1 MIYYLDTNIC
11 IYFLNNT
18 HRSIYDKLRKIPRD
32 SIKIPAVVAGELY
45 YGAAKSAKRD
55 YNLRIYSQ
63 FISMY
68 DIIPFDHMISR
79 VYGDIRASLEK
90 RGQTIGGNDMMIA
103 ASALCFGAILVTN
116 NVREFSRVDGLFIED
131 WTLDANIT

>member
-18 HRSIYDKLRKIPRD
+18 HRGIYDKLRKISRG

-45 YGAAKSAKRD
+45 YGAAKSAKRE
-55 YNLRIYSQ
+55 YNLRVYSQ
-63 FISMY
+63 FIAMY
-68 DIIPFDHMISR
+68 DIIPFDLMSSR
-79 VYGDIRASLEK
+79 IYGDIRATLEK

-116 NVREFSRVDGLFIED
+116 NVGEFSRVDGLFIED
-131 WTLDANIT
+131 WTQN